1 MGKGFKN
8 NSFFCIMLKGGS
20 MKYPIDEDT
29 FSQIFGSESDYD
41 TFLKENPVFTRDES
55 VKKEK
60 KKKTT
65 SEWKSDNIKS
75 IHSIDD
81 FYQFLYLT
89 WLELYLPRYELKY
102 GEFQYS
108 KDSEEMT
115 NLEKINE
122 LLDYFVD
129 CGVGTNIEE
138 IRKSSFRGFK
148 K

>member
-1 MGKGFKN
+1 M
-8 NSFFCIMLKGGS
+8 
-20 MKYPIDEDT
+20 
-29 FSQIFGSESDYD
+29 
-41 TFLKENPVFTRDES
+41 
-55 VKKEK
+55 
-60 KKKTT
+60 
-65 SEWKSDNIKS
+65 
-75 IHSIDD
+75 
-81 FYQFLYLT
+81 
-89 WLELYLPRYELKY
+89 PRYELKY